1 MRPTGSPKALERR
14 RQRAIALLE
23 RGLSL
28 KEVARRVRASFSS
41 VFRWQQAV
49 LQDGPG
55 ALKAKPVPG
64 RPRKLQEDE
73 CRQLLKLLS
82 EGALAYGFPND
93 LWTLKRIT
101 AVIRKEFGVVYHPNH
116 LWRLLRRAGW
126 SCQVP
131 ERRAI
136 QRDPQAI
143 AHWKRYKWPHI
154 KKGATTWGPSG
165 FPR

>member
-1 MRPTGSPKALERR
+1 LERR
-14 RQRAIALLE
+14 RQRAIALLK

-28 KEVARRVRASFSS
+28 NEVARRVGVSFSS

-49 LQDGPG
+49 VRDGPG
-55 ALKAKPVPG
+55 AVKAKPVPG

-73 CRQLLKLLS
+73 CQQLLTLLLK
-82 EGALAYGFPND
+82 GALAYGFPND
-93 LWTLKRIT
+93 LWTLKRVT
-101 AVIRKEFGVVYHPNH
+101 GVIRKEFGVVYHPNH
-116 LWRLLRRAGW
+116 LWRLLRRVGW

-136 QRDPQAI
+136 QRDEEAI
-143 AHWKRYKWPHI
+143 THWKRYKWPHI
-154 KKGATTWGPSG
+154 KKGATTWGPSR

>member
-28 KEVARRVRASFSS
+28 NEVARRIGASFSS

-49 LQDGPG
+49 LQDGPA

-73 CRQLLKLLS
+73 CRRLLKILL
-82 EGALAYGFPND
+82 EGARAYGFPND
-93 LWTLKRIT
+93 LWTLKRIS

-131 ERRAI
+131 ERQAM
-136 QRDPQAI
+136 QRDDEAI
-143 AHWKRYKWPHI
+143 AHWQRHKWPHI
-154 KKGATTWGPSG
+154 KKGSRTWGPSG

>member
-1 MRPTGSPKALERR
+1 MRPRGSPKALERR
-14 RQRAIALLE
+14 RQQAIALLE
-23 RGLSL
+23 RGWSL
-28 KEVARRVRASFSS
+28 KEVARRVGASFSS

-49 LQDGPG
+49 LEEGPA

-64 RPRKLQEDE
+64 RPRKLREDE
-73 CRQLLKLLS
+73 CRRFLKLLS
-82 EGALAYGFPND
+82 EGALVYGFPND

-101 AVIRKEFGVVYHPNH
+101 TVIRREFGVVYHPNH

-136 QRDPQAI
+136 QRDDEAI
-143 AHWKRYKWPHI
+143 AHGKRYKWPHI

>member
-1 MRPTGSPKALERR
+1 MRPTGTPKALERR

-23 RGLSL
+23 RGMSL
-28 KEVARRVRASFSS
+28 KEVARRVGASFSA

-49 LQDGPG
+49 VQDGPG

-64 RPRKLQEDE
+64 RPRKLPEGE
-73 CRQLLKLLS
+73 RQRLLDLLL
-82 EGALAYGFPND
+82 EGALAYGFPNE
-93 LWTLKRIT
+93 LWTLKRI
-101 AVIRKEFGVVYHPNH
+101 AQVIRNEFGIVYHPNH

-136 QRDPQAI
+136 QQNEEAI
-143 AHWKRYKWPHI
+143 ARWKRYKWPHI
-154 KKGATTWGPSG
+154 KKGATTWGPPG

>member
-14 RQRAIALLE
+14 RQRAIAWLDQ
-23 RGLSL
+23 GLSL
-28 KEVARRVRASFSS
+28 KEVARRVGASFSS
-41 VFRWQQAV
+41 VFRWQQTV
-49 LQDGPG
+49 LQEGPA

-64 RPRKLQEDE
+64 RPRKLREDA
-73 CRQLLKLLS
+73 CGRLLKLLL

-93 LWTLKRIT
+93 LWTLKRIRT
-101 AVIRKEFGVVYHPNH
+101 VIRKEFGVVYHPH
-116 LWRLLRRAGW
+116 HVWRLLRRAGW

-131 ERRAI
+131 ERQAI
-136 QRDPQAI
+136 QRNPEAI
-143 AHWKRYKWPHI
+143 AHWKRYQWPHI

>member
-1 MRPTGSPKALERR
+1 MERR

-23 RGLSL
+23 RGMSL
-28 KEVARRVRASFSS
+28 KEVARRVGASFSA

-49 LQDGPG
+49 VQDGPG

-64 RPRKLQEDE
+64 RPRKLPEGE
-73 CRQLLKLLS
+73 RQRLLDLLL
-82 EGALAYGFPND
+82 EGALAYGFPNE
-93 LWTLKRIT
+93 LWTLKRI
-101 AVIRKEFGVVYHPNH
+101 AQVIRNEFGIVYHPNH

-136 QRDPQAI
+136 QQNEEAI
-143 AHWKRYKWPHI
+143 ARWKRYKWPHI
-154 KKGATTWGPSG
+154 KKGATTWGPPG
-165 FPR
+165 FRR

>member
-1 MRPTGSPKALERR
+1 MERR
-14 RQRAIALLE
+14 RRRAIALLE

-28 KEVARRVRASFSS
+28 NEVARRIGASFSS

-49 LQDGPG
+49 LQDGRA

-64 RPRKLQEDE
+64 RPRKLQDHEGQ
-73 CRQLLKLLS
+73 QLLKLLL

-93 LWTLKRIT
+93 LWTLKRIST
-101 AVIRKEFGVVYHPNH
+101 VVRKEFGVVYHPNH

-131 ERRAI
+131 ERQAI
-136 QRDPQAI
+136 QRNEKAI
-143 AHWKRYKWPHI
+143 AHWKRYQWPHM